1 MYLKTLKHLF
11 LKKKKKKDSKTSN
24 KIIKKVIGIFIISS
38 EYT

>member
-11 LKKKKKKDSKTSN
+11 LKKKKKDSKTSN